1 MVSKEGSRF
10 SKNVMTKVKQF
21 NARVEREKMEKEI
34 NELYR
39 NLLKDQKKYERS
51 LAPLVFPVLE
61 RERRKKE
68 GFHFSEV
75 STPMSTQFK
84 QSK

>member
-1 MVSKEGSRF
+1 
-10 SKNVMTKVKQF
+10 MTKVKQF
-21 NARVEREKMEKEI
+21 NARIEREKMEIEI